1 MPKTKHEFTS
11 FAAPS
16 PEDIAAFDALS
27 EDEQKA
33 VIEEELA
40 KGFRGETV
48 ESTPDLKARIMAA
61 ALERLKQRR
70 AKL

>member
-1 MPKTKHEFTS
+1 MPKTEHEFTS

-27 EDEQKA
+27 EEEQKA
-33 VIEEELA
+33 DIEEELA

-48 ESTPDLKARIMAA
+48 EPPPISRRGSWLR
-61 ALERLKQRR
+61 RLCD
-70 AKL
+70 